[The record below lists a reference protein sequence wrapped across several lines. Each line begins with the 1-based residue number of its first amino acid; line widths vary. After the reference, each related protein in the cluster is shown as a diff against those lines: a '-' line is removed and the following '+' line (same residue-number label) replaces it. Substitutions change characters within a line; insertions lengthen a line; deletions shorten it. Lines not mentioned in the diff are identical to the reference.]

1 MEQETVKRLPPWLKR
16 GIIDC
21 ESSKAVRDILRA
33 NGLNTVCDEARCPN
47 KAECFAKK
55 TATFMILGKNCTRN
69 CRFCAVG
76 HNKPDE
82 VMQDEP
88 QKIAQAVKD
97 LNLRYAVITSVTRDD
112 LPDGGAGH
120 FKNVICAIKDLDSSV
135 RVEVLTPDFKGDK
148 SCIETVVNTS
158 LDVFNHN
165 LETTSRLHKTI
176 RPMANYERSLEVL
189 RVAKEINP
197 KIKTKTGLMVGL
209 GETVEELEEIFE
221 NLVEI
226 KCDIVTIGQYI
237 RPTKKNAEVIKYYEP
252 QEFEEL
258 EKLAKSKGIKY
269 TFFAPLARSSY
280 RAQEVFV

>member
-1 MEQETVKRLPPWLKR
+1 MTEIKRLPSWLKR
-16 GIIDC
+16 GIIDVK
-21 ESSKAVRDILRA
+21 SSKTVRDILSQ
-33 NGLNTVCDEARCPN
+33 NGLNTVCNEARCPN
-47 KAECFAKK
+47 KAECYAKK

-76 HNKPDE
+76 HNAVDE
-82 VMQDEP
+82 VDVLEP
-88 QKIAQAVKD
+88 QKIADAVKS
-97 LNLRYAVITSVTRDD
+97 LGLRYAVVTSVTRDD

-120 FKNVICAIKDLDSSV
+120 FRDTIVAIKKENPEV
-135 RVEVLTPDFKGDK
+135 RVEVLTPDFQGD
-148 SCIETVVNTS
+148 IEALNMVVTAP

-176 RPMANYERSLEVL
+176 RPMANYERSLTVL
-189 RVAKEINP
+189 KNAKEINP
-197 KIKTKTGLMVGL
+197 DVKTKTGLMVGL
-209 GETVEELEEIFE
+209 GETIEELEEIFVDL
-221 NLVEI
+221 NNI
-226 KCDIVTIGQYI
+226 GCDIVTIGQYI
-237 RPTKKNAEVIKYYEP
+237 QPTKKNVEVVRYYEP

>member
-1 MEQETVKRLPPWLKR
+1 MTETIKRLPPWLKR
-16 GIIDC
+16 GIIDPDASR
-21 ESSKAVRDILRA
+21 EVRDILFA

-47 KAECFAKK
+47 KAECYAKK

-69 CRFCAVG
+69 CRFCAVS
-76 HNKPDE
+76 HNGVDE
-82 VMQDEP
+82 VNKEEP

-112 LPDGGAGH
+112 LSDGGAGH
-120 FKNVICAIKDLDSSV
+120 FREVICAIKNLTPNV
-135 RVEVLTPDFKGDK
+135 RVEVLTPDFKGDIAAIK
-148 SCIETVVNTS
+148 SVVTAP

-165 LETTSRLHKTI
+165 LETTRRLHKAI

-197 KIKTKTGLMVGL
+197 EIKTKTGLMVGL
-209 GETVEELEEIFE
+209 GETIEELEEIFTD
-221 NLVEI
+221 LVKI
-226 KCDIVTIGQYI
+226 SCDIVTIGQYI
-237 RPTKKNAEVIKYYEP
+237 RPTKKNAEVIRYYEP
-252 QEFEEL
+252 NEFEDL
-258 EKLAKSKGIKY
+258 EKLAKSIGIKY

>member
-1 MEQETVKRLPPWLKR
+1 MTEIKRLPSWLKR
-16 GIIDC
+16 GIIDV
-21 ESSKAVRDILRA
+21 ESSKTVRDILSQ
-33 NGLNTVCDEARCPN
+33 NGLNTVCNEARCPN
-47 KAECFAKK
+47 KAECYAKK

-76 HNKPDE
+76 HNGVDE
-82 VMQDEP
+82 VDVLEP
-88 QKIAQAVKD
+88 QKIADAVKS
-97 LNLRYAVITSVTRDD
+97 LGLRYAVVTSVTRDD

-120 FKNVICAIKDLDSSV
+120 FRDTIVAIKKENPEV
-135 RVEVLTPDFKGDK
+135 RVEVLTPDFQGD
-148 SCIETVVNTS
+148 IEALDMVVTAP

-176 RPMANYERSLEVL
+176 RPMANYERSLTVL
-189 RVAKEINP
+189 KNAKEINP
-197 KIKTKTGLMVGL
+197 DVKTKTGLMVGL
-209 GETVEELEEIFE
+209 GETIEELEEIFVDL
-221 NLVEI
+221 NNI
-226 KCDIVTIGQYI
+226 GCDIVTIGQYI
-237 RPTKKNAEVIKYYEP
+237 QPTKKNVEVVRYYEP